1 MNYNKLLL
9 FLMITFTVM
18 AGCKNPTG
26 HDLDDT
32 EKPDTEKPSLTLS
45 YNANGADSGSVPDSS
60 SVIEGESV
68 TIAGNEGSLVK
79 AGYPFFV
86 GWNTAADGSGDFLR
100 PGETM
105 KMPGNDQTLYAYWVG
120 VNELTAS
127 GGKDDDKFGFSVD
140 IDGDYAVV
148 GAAGYCTV
156 YVFHRMGTNRWDAGT
171 MLGKGGGDNGFGYSV
186 SISGDFLL
194 IGERN
199 AAVRIEGET
208 YPHSNQGKAHI
219 YKRTG
224 TNSWDLVK
232 DLIASDGAAGD
243 NFGYVVS
250 LDGDYAA
257 IGTYSKDKV
266 YVYKKGSGGWS
277 SYSESIIKASASSG
291 EKFGWAVSLDGDTLA
306 VGAYSDDYHGT
317 GKVSVYERT
326 EGNTWGT
333 PAVISAP
340 EQTATGNQHF
350 GISVALDGD
359 YLVVGDSSYDG
370 TNSDQGAAFVYK
382 RSSGNSWGSPVKLQA
397 SDGAAGDNF
406 GSVAISGDTIL
417 VGAVVG
423 KDASDESSQ
432 AAVYMFSRSGA
443 NSWDQVKKLTGS
455 TGAFY
460 HYNFVPVALDHTSL
474 IIGST
479 RDDSYKGSASIYLYQ

>member
-18 AGCKNPTG
+18 AGCKNPTAN
-26 HDLDDT
+26 DLED
-32 EKPDTEKPSLTLS
+32 PDSPTFTLS
-45 YNANGADSGSVPDSS
+45 YNANGADSGTVPGS
-60 SVIEGESV
+60 IPFAEGESV
-68 TIAGNEGSLVK
+68 TIAGNEGTLVK

-105 KMPGNDQTLYAYWVG
+105 KMPGSDQTLYAYWVG

-127 GGKDDDKFGFSVD
+127 GGKANDKFGFSVD

-156 YVFHRMGTNRWDAGT
+156 YVFHRLGTNSWDTGT

-199 AAVRIEGET
+199 APVRIEGET

-232 DLIASDGAAGD
+232 ELISSDGAAGD

-250 LDGDYAA
+250 LDGDFAA

-277 SYSESIIKASASSG
+277 SYSETIIKASASSG
-291 EKFGWAVSLDGDTLA
+291 EKFGRTVSLDGDTLA

-340 EQTATGNQHF
+340 EKTATGNQNF

-359 YLVVGDSSYDG
+359 YLVVGDIKYDG
-370 TNSDQGAAFVYK
+370 TNDDQGAAFVYK
-382 RSSGNSWGSPVKLQA
+382 RSSGNNWGSPVKLQA
-397 SDGAAGDNF
+397 SDGVSDNNF
-406 GSVAISGDTIL
+406 GSVAICGDTIL
-417 VGAVVG
+417 VGAIIS
-423 KDASDESSQ
+423 KIDANNNKKKSEK
-432 AAVYMFSRSGA
+432 AAVYMFSRSEA
-443 NSWDQVKKLTGS
+443 NSWDQVKKLTGIS
-455 TGAFY
+455 GANQY
-460 HYNFVPVALDHTSL
+460 DYCFVPVALDDTSL

-479 RDDSYKGSASIYLYQ
+479 RDDSYTGSASIYLYQ